1 MRADNTS
8 MERLAKALVAGVLAG
23 LAGGCASSYSEGMF
37 ALCRH
42 SAVSDVSRRDD
53 AVRAAE
59 QFIRANRLDTNRRC
73 PAKVRKQDVLRD
85 YALCPHYSASEAAAF
100 EVVSLDEFGW
110 QVYFR
115 MLAPS
120 YFGQLRTLDVYPADP
135 NTNRP
140 SRVCLRD
147 GLNVVPAA

>member
-1 MRADNTS
+1 
-8 MERLAKALVAGVLAG
+8 MERLANTLVVVVLAG
-23 LAGGCASSYSEGMF
+23 LASGCSSMYSEGMF
-37 ALCRH
+37 ALCRQ
-42 SAVSDVSRRDD
+42 SAVSDVSTRDG

-59 QFIRANRLDTNRRC
+59 QFIRANKLDTDRRC
-73 PAKVRKQDVLRD
+73 PAKVRKQDALRD
-85 YALCPHYSASEAAAF
+85 YALCPHYSASEATAS

-120 YFGQLRTLDVYPADP
+120 YFGRVRTLDVYPADP

-140 SRVCLRD
+140 SRVCLKD
-147 GLNVVPAA
+147 I